1 MAKEENNLGIDL
13 SCNAVKACT
22 WHRSTSVIEADC
34 DTSGQIINVNRRIDL
49 CRNAIAVKID
59 HMPTH
64 TILCENF
71 ALKRCMRS
79 SILKCGRMPETE

>member
-49 CRNAIAVKID
+49 CRNAIAEKID
-59 HMPTH
+59 LLTSH
-64 TILCENF
+64 T
-71 ALKRCMRS
+71 ATLKCCVRS
-79 SILKCGRMPETE
+79 SVKCGRMPETE